1 MQKGIHIKIGSEAE
15 LLVLTRKLFHI
26 VVNMR
31 RAQIDFHAHY
41 GADRANKRKAWETQC
56 DNLIEEYVVKDTDDE
71 NINIEINNTKNV

>member
-1 MQKGIHIKIGSEAE
+1 MQKGVHIKIGSEAE
-15 LLVLTRKLFHI
+15 LLALTRKLFHI

-41 GADRANKRKAWETQC
+41 GAYRAKKRKEREAQC
-56 DNLIEEYVVKDTDDE
+56 DNLIEEYVVKDDDE